1 MVPPTLGDA
10 PKEATN
16 PWGHLY
22 GGHRPLGT
30 VPTPTGDTAVPPPPP
45 HPPFPPLLTLREAQP
60 VPLQLP
66 EADLVGDGGG
76 QHGALWGYGAQCGV
90 GGGPLR
96 GGSLP
101 NFGVVPPPM
110 LTCLAMMGCARVR
123 RKWMIWGAGGGKERG
138 VLMGDPKT
146 PWVTPIRYGS
156 PQRPISQHSKPYGAK
171 QNPCGAP

>member
-1 MVPPTLGDA
+1 M
-10 PKEATN
+10 EATD
-16 PWGHLY
+16 PWGPSPP
-22 GGHRPLGT
+22 PLGT
-30 VPTPTGDTAVPPPPP
+30 PLSPPP
-45 HPPFPPLLTLREAQP
+45 HPPRSPPPTPPVPPLLTLGEAQP

-76 QHGALWGYGAQCGV
+76 QHGALRGYGAQCGV
-90 GGGPLR
+90 DGGPMG
-96 GGSLP
+96 GGSLQ

-123 RKWMIWGAGGGKERG
+123 RKWMIWGAGRGGEERG

-156 PQRPISQHSKPYGAK
+156 PQRPISQHPKPYGAK
-171 QNPCGAP
+171 QNPRGAP